1 MKVSTSL
8 LFHFFFL
15 SLIFPKN
22 KFLESCIPVFI
33 EVILLAFFLLY
44 GILNYGILIM
54 QLYHKFAPKS
64 YFNCL
69 FFLITGNKVIAV

>member
-15 SLIFPKN
+15 SYFQKN

-44 GILNYGILIM
+44 GILNYGI
-54 QLYHKFAPKS
+54 
-64 YFNCL
+64 
-69 FFLITGNKVIAV
+69 